1 MARESGASTTPVL
14 RHLAVRLIAKGGVY
28 WIARLRGQ

>member
-1 MARESGASTTPVL
+1 MCTLVVVPAKAGTQQTPV
-14 RHLAVRLIAKGGVY
+14 VY